1 MSDLVAPPGL
11 AGVVVTDTTIG
22 GVRGAEGFYHYREF
36 SATEL
41 ASRRTLEDIWYL
53 FQFGSLPDEVQASQ
67 FAERLAGNR
76 TIPEDALDLIVAAAR
91 LGSRRASLLWVRTAA
106 SVLAESLGTQTWIGR
121 PLDDVATEAE
131 GLIGALPTAIAA
143 GWRAQQG
150 LDPIMPNPQLPLATD
165 FLRMLSGTTPTA
177 AAARAFEQ
185 YLILTIDHGLN
196 ASTFAARAVAST
208 GADVGSSIVAGIGS
222 LSGPLHGGAP
232 SLVLDMLEDIGTID
246 RVRPWVRKRLASGE
260 PVMGFG
266 HRVYRTDDPRAVMLK
281 GVALEIGGPL
291 VDLAIASEAI
301 IVGELDR
308 HRPGRD
314 LRANVEF
321 YAGVVLRLVG
331 IPTELFP
338 ACFAISRSIGWTA
351 HILEQIS
358 DNRVIRPKAT
368 YVGSPPPVPV
378 PTLRTDDTF
387 TP

>member
-1 MSDLVAPPGL
+1 MSDIQAPPGL
-11 AGVVVTDTTIG
+11 AGVVVTDTVLG
-22 GVRGAEGFYHYREF
+22 GVRGDEGFFHYREF

-53 FQFGSLPDEVQASQ
+53 FQTGELPDSSQ
-67 FAERLAGNR
+67 SVEFAWRLAEHRGISDE
-76 TIPEDALDLIVAAAR
+76 TLEIVVAAAR
-91 LGSRRASLLWVRTAA
+91 LGSGRASLLWIRTAA
-106 SVLAESLGTQTWIGR
+106 SILAESLGIETWLGR
-121 PLDDVATEAE
+121 PIEDVADEAE
-131 GLIGALPTAIAA
+131 RLVAALPTAIAV
-143 GWRAQQG
+143 GWRSQQG
-150 LDPIMPNPQLPLATD
+150 LDPIMPNPRLPLATD
-165 FLRMLSGTTPTA
+165 FLTMLSGVTPSVT
-177 AAARAFEQ
+177 AARAFEQ

-246 RVRPWVRKRLASGE
+246 RIRPWVRKRLASGE

-281 GVALEIGGPL
+281 GVALRIGGPL
-291 VDLAIASEAI
+291 VDLAVASEAI
-301 IVGELDR
+301 IVEELDR
-308 HRPGRD
+308 HRRGRD

-321 YAGVVLRLVG
+321 YAGVVLHLVG

-351 HILEQIS
+351 HILEQIA

-368 YVGSPPPVPV
+368 YVGPPPPVPV
-378 PTLRTDDTF
+378 P
-387 TP
+387 